1 MTKCVDCYLNPL
13 LWSSKTMKYYDP
25 SHNRLVFIEKQATPE
40 FWDDH
45 WDAKNLREII
55 ISGGNDRFILDT
67 TKKYLNTGRVLEGG
81 CGVGSK
87 VYALYNHGY
96 DAYGVDF
103 ATKTVGKINASVPD
117 LKILP
122 ADVMHLPFR
131 SSTFDGYWSLGVI
144 EHFYAGY
151 GPIADEMARVL
162 KPEGILFLTFP
173 FMSLLRRLKAKAG
186 LYPQWDETYS
196 TESFY
201 LLLMDRDEIIKG
213 SKKREFKILE
223 SRLYGGI
230 KGFKDKFQIVKPLL
244 QRFYNYSGKSVFI
257 RMTRQALNKL
267 LELFA
272 DHMTLLVLKKIES
285 TDSHE

>member
-1 MTKCVDCYLNPL
+1 
-13 LWSSKTMKYYDP
+13 MKYYDRVK
-25 SHNRLVFIEKQATPE
+25 NRLVFLEKQATPE

-173 FMSLLRRLKAKAG
+173 SMSILRRLKAKTG
-186 LYPQWDETYS
+186 LYPSWNKTLG

-201 LLLMDRDEIIKG
+201 QFALDEDEVLIEFE
-213 SKKREFKILE
+213 KRGFQILE
-223 SRLYGGI
+223 SRPYDGI
-230 KGFKDKFQIVKPLL
+230 KGFKDEIHIVKPPL
-244 QRFYNYSGKSVFI
+244 QRLYNYSGKNFVI
-257 RMTRQALNKL
+257 NMTRQVLGKF
-267 LELFA
+267 LEPLA
-272 DHMTLLVLKKIES
+272 GHMTLLILKKREN
-285 TDSHE
+285 TGSHE